1 MRWHLALAAAL
12 IGVWSIT
19 VHAASTIVPNLLP
32 VGIPANAGL
41 INQNFGN
48 AINDVNALQTQ
59 NAGVTAPSNPSAG
72 NLWLSIPQNS
82 TTFTLNE
89 WDGKSWVPI
98 GSFDSVNHIWMPP
111 IGGGVP
117 PTILSATTT
126 DLGSVPQAT
135 VSISGVNAIQSFG
148 TSAPAGTI
156 KVVLFTAATPLINS
170 ASLILP
176 EDINITQTAG
186 SNISALALGG
196 GVWRVLF
203 DSDIAA
209 PTFNITGGAV
219 AGNNA
224 ALEVLPSTATS
235 FVTRLGF
242 ATPGDA
248 PTLGFI
254 PSASACSLNAGAG
267 DGGSQ
272 VPSAD
277 SKCWLAQFSATGADW
292 REWGVKFDN
301 STNNSAALQAADTWA
316 PANAGTLVGPA
327 GIARF
332 STPLV
337 VDAAGNGNWSWRGS
351 QKSTTEF
358 LYTGGSSDIITAGNS
373 GGTFMN
379 YVNISDIYVDSIN
392 QLSSGYALHLNYTNF
407 STLHN
412 IRIGGQQGNGNL
424 WNSIYFDG
432 FYNDTISG
440 NSDISG
446 QNVGISVAG
455 LGSDG
460 ANLLIE
466 DNTNIVPPVSKNGC
480 VNNAAVCEKIG
491 LLMGGGAGGV
501 VCSGANFEA
510 NGVNWQVDES
520 LTGTANREFSLV
532 GGCIIDS
539 TRGGDDVLLND
550 ANAGDAAQAI
560 LANWWIASACSS
572 SATITPTCSGS
583 GVHVEN
589 YLNGNVAIK
598 TGVIWNIANG
608 DAIRIDDATTKV
620 KIDPGTL
627 LHDFTGYGIN
637 CTVSTTNVYPGSFP
651 HDDGRSW
658 TGMYAPDCNLA
669 SGLGTNNGYLR
680 NPDGTYR
687 EWQQV
692 TFASGQLANTQ
703 LLPTGGTGSPPVM
716 VALPL
721 PFPNGWNGQPVCT
734 VSAATSST
742 GLAALYASSSGSSA
756 FNLYGVSNVN
766 LTNPM
771 TASCDSFGY

>member
-1 MRWHLALAAAL
+1 MKVLFVLTLLAAL
-12 IGVWSIT
+12 IFLVPESQAQGVIQQYGSLFAGDSIMSQGNNRA
-19 VHAASTIVPNLLP
+19 VDAGNSSVPTLPGTRP
-32 VGIPANAGL
+32 VGFGVVNSGLGFCQWSPDPGANTAW
-41 INQNFGN
+41 NQLCWGFNSSG
-48 AINDVNALQTQ
+48 
-59 NAGVTAPSNPSAG
+59 AGVINYSNINTATNSLLLQVNG
-72 NLWLSIPQNS
+72 N
-82 TTFTLNE
+82 
-89 WDGKSWVPI
+89 
-98 GSFDSVNHIWMPP
+98 
-111 IGGGVP
+111 
-117 PTILSATTT
+117 T
-126 DLGSVPQAT
+126 DLTLSN
-135 VSISGVNAIQSFG
+135 IGVTG
-148 TSAPAGTI
+148 TTQPCSD
-156 KVVLFTAATPLINS
+156 NS
-170 ASLILP
+170 AL
-176 EDINITQTAG
+176 
-186 SNISALALGG
+186 LATDAYTHNC
-196 GVWRVLF
+196 V
-203 DSDIAA
+203 S
-209 PTFNITGGAV
+209 ITGGIT
-219 AGNNA
+219 A
-224 ALEVLPSTATS
+224 ASNSVLETIPSTATTS
-235 FVTRLGF
+235 VVRLGF
-242 ATPGDA
+242 TTAGDA
-248 PTLGFI
+248 PPLQFI
-254 PSASACSLNAGAG
+254 SSNSACSLNSGAG

-277 SKCWLAQFSATGADW
+277 GKCWLAQFSATGADW

-432 FYNDTISG
+432 YYNDTISG

-455 LGSDG
+455 LGSEG

-480 VNNAAVCEKIG
+480 INNAAVCEKIG

-560 LANWWIASACSS
+560 FANWWIASACSS
-572 SATITPTCSGS
+572 SATITPACSGS

-734 VSAATSST
+734 VSSATSST

>member
-1 MRWHLALAAAL
+1 MKVLFVLTLLAAL
-12 IGVWSIT
+12 IFLIPESQAQGVIQQYGSLFAGDSIMSQGNNRA
-19 VHAASTIVPNLLP
+19 VDAGNSSVPTLPGTRP
-32 VGIPANAGL
+32 VGFGVVNSGLGFCQWSPDPGANTAW
-41 INQNFGN
+41 NQLCWGFNSSG
-48 AINDVNALQTQ
+48 
-59 NAGVTAPSNPSAG
+59 AGVINYSNINTATNSLLLQVNG
-72 NLWLSIPQNS
+72 N
-82 TTFTLNE
+82 
-89 WDGKSWVPI
+89 
-98 GSFDSVNHIWMPP
+98 
-111 IGGGVP
+111 
-117 PTILSATTT
+117 T
-126 DLGSVPQAT
+126 DLTLSNIGAT
-135 VSISGVNAIQSFG
+135 G
-148 TSAPAGTI
+148 TTQPCSD
-156 KVVLFTAATPLINS
+156 NS
-170 ASLILP
+170 AL
-176 EDINITQTAG
+176 
-186 SNISALALGG
+186 LATDAYTHNC
-196 GVWRVLF
+196 V
-203 DSDIAA
+203 S
-209 PTFNITGGAV
+209 ITGGIT
-219 AGNNA
+219 A
-224 ALEVLPSTATS
+224 ASNSVLETIPSTATTS
-235 FVTRLGF
+235 VVRLGF
-242 ATPGDA
+242 TTAGDA
-248 PTLGFI
+248 PPLQFI
-254 PSASACSLNAGAG
+254 SSNSACSLNSGAG

-301 STNNSAALQAADTWA
+301 STDNSAALQAADTWA
-316 PANAGTLVGPA
+316 AANAGTLVGPA

-373 GGTFMN
+373 GGIFMN

-412 IRIGGQQGNGNL
+412 IRSGGQQGNGNL

-432 FYNDTISG
+432 YYNDTISG

-455 LGSDG
+455 LGSEG

-480 VNNAAVCEKIG
+480 INNAAVCEKIG

-560 LANWWIASACSS
+560 FANWWIASACSS

-734 VSAATSST
+734 VSSATSST